1 MIEARELTRRYG
13 SLLAV
18 DRVSFDVSPGQIVGL
33 LGPNGAGKTT
43 ILRILAGYHFPH
55 EGVALIDGFDVVTE
69 PIEAKRRLGYLPEHA
84 PAYGE
89 LSVSEYLGF
98 ICGAR
103 SLGRAA
109 ARRAIERV
117 VTLCALESVWRRP
130 IAQLSKGFQQRVGL
144 AQALVHDPQV
154 VVLDEPTSGLDPNQ
168 IREVRRIVRELGEDR
183 TVLFSTH
190 IMREAEA
197 VCARVLILDAG
208 RIVAGG
214 TAGEIAR
221 GLRSRS
227 VVTVSLVGT
236 PPEAARAALARI
248 GDTAA
253 ERVDEGTTILRLALH
268 EGRGAED
275 LFDWAVA
282 SGLRLKAVLPEAD
295 SLEEIFTRLTT
306 GGDS

>member
-214 TAGEIAR
+214 TALNSGVNPAPWQATIYPGPQDNFVFNASTIFWCQ
-221 GLRSRS
+221 GLSSPPGHMLPWSHWSRPHGPDRRVQQITRNLLDRS
-227 VVTVSLVGT
+227 L
-236 PPEAARAALARI
+236 RAA
-248 GDTAA
+248 
-253 ERVDEGTTILRLALH
+253 
-268 EGRGAED
+268 
-275 LFDWAVA
+275 
-282 SGLRLKAVLPEAD
+282 KA
-295 SLEEIFTRLTT
+295 
-306 GGDS
+306 